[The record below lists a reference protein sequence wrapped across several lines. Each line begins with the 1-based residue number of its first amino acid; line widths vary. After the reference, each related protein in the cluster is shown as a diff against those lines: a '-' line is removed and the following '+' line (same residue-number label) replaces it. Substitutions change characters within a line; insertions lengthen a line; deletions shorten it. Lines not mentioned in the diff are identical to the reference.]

1 MYIVA
6 DVGGTKTVLA
16 KASADA
22 GNVSLTSV
30 RRFIN
35 TDYSSFEAVFG
46 AYCNAEPADRIRG
59 LGVAAAGRV
68 TDNRCRMTNLQ
79 WLIDSEELSRRFDI
93 DVVTLHNDLAAS
105 GYGLDVVSGESFEV
119 IRSGKKKADANRIL
133 ISPGTGL
140 GECIIHALHDRH
152 VPIPSEGGHADFAPF
167 DGTTAR
173 LWSFVR
179 RNRSRVS
186 VENILSGPGIN
197 DIYRFVVSENGG
209 EVDPETEKKMAARPG
224 AIIADRARNEGE
236 PNCIRA
242 IRLFF
247 DVLAAECG
255 NMALKALSTG
265 GVYIGGGIV
274 PYALPLM
281 DRSRFANL
289 FADRKPHG
297 DMLANIPLYAVVD
310 TDLPLY
316 GVAHHLCTV
325 AGT

>member
-6 DVGGTKTVLA
+6 DVGGTKTALA
-16 KASADA
+16 KVSVDA
-22 GNVSLTSV
+22 GHVSLTSV

-35 TDYSSFEAVFG
+35 AEYSSFEAVFG

-59 LGVAAAGRV
+59 FGIAVAGRV
-68 TDNRCRMTNLQ
+68 ADNRCRMTNLQ
-79 WLIDSEELSRRFDI
+79 WLIDSDELSRRFDI
-93 DVVTLHNDLAAS
+93 DVVVLDNDLTAS
-105 GYGLDVVSGESFEV
+105 GYGLDIVPKESFDV
-119 IRSGKKKADANRIL
+119 INAGKAETDANRIL

-179 RNRSRVS
+179 CIRSRVS

-197 DIYRFVVSENGG
+197 NIYRFVVSENGE
-209 EVDPETEKKMAARPG
+209 EVDPETEKKMAAWPG
-224 AIIADRARNEGE
+224 AIIANRARNDGE
-236 PNCIRA
+236 PNCVRA
-242 IRLFF
+242 IRIFF

-281 DRSRFANL
+281 DRSRFADL

-297 DMLANIPLYAVVD
+297 DILTNIPLHVAVD

-316 GVAHHLCTV
+316 GAAHHLREV
-325 AGT
+325 AGA